1 MTNENPY
8 APPSSSVVNDSAGDL
23 DGVIDA
29 LEVFDRW
36 KEKFRAIALAGG
48 PSLPNRKQ
56 LPKDMRRQAL
66 GFNVLAFLFGP
77 LYYLAKG
84 MWKKAILYFVALM
97 VLLILLDIVLNYFGQ
112 GEFGRALG
120 YGAAAFFS
128 VKANGDYYK
137 KMVLKDNGWY

>member
-1 MTNENPY
+1 MNNDNPY
-8 APPSSSVVNDSAGDL
+8 APPSSSVVDESLGDL

-29 LEVFDRW
+29 LDVSDRW
-36 KEKFRAIALAGG
+36 KDKFRAIALAGG
-48 PSLPNRKQ
+48 PSMPKRKQ

-84 MWKKAILYFVALM
+84 MWKKAILYFVAL
-97 VLLILLDIVLNYFGQ
+97 VLLVFVVSFALAYFGHE
-112 GEFGRALG
+112 GFARALG
-120 YGAAAFFS
+120 YGAAAFFA
-128 VKANGDYYK
+128 VKANSDYYK

>member
-1 MTNENPY
+1 MNNDNPY
-8 APPSSSVVNDSAGDL
+8 APPSSSVVDDSAGDL
-23 DGVIDA
+23 DGLIDA
-29 LEVFDRW
+29 LEVSDRW
-36 KEKFRAIALAGG
+36 KEKFRAITLAGG

-84 MWKKAILYFVALM
+84 MWRKAILYFVAST
-97 VLLILLDIVLNYFGQ
+97 LLVFVAAFALAYFGY
-112 GEFGRALG
+112 GGLARSLG

-137 KMVLKDNGWY
+137 KLVLKDNGWY